1 MGLPKLESMSD
12 HKDHSFWGR
21 FPDLDE
27 MNYHTWSYSMK
38 MQLIW
43 KDLWGIV
50 NREVTQPISNVQAQ
64 TAWDWK
70 NWDRLWEIH
79 QSGSFGDHFD
89 LNCQLWTTKYDPD
102 MESGTLQS
110 HINGMMNVTQQLN
123 SLGSQVPEETQVIA
137 ILGSLPSDYCM
148 HMTIGLSHVTRG
160 HRLGLFQVFVTGHSS
175 GQVSTQMCHRIGGH
189 EDWIDYYNN
198 TIKSAN
204 SAIQILWIWPTPE
217 SGHMYSQ
224 VINNMGQVSGHRSH
238 ILAG

>member
-1 MGLPKLESMSD
+1 MLAIAKIRLHIMQSQQV
-12 HKDHSFWGR
+12 
-21 FPDLDE
+21 
-27 MNYHTWSYSMK
+27 HT
-38 MQLIW
+38 
-43 KDLWGIV
+43 
-50 NREVTQPISNVQAQ
+50 EFEF
-64 TAWDWK
+64 TADI
-70 NWDRLWEIH
+70 WDRLREIH

-189 EDWIDYYNN
+189 ED
-198 TIKSAN
+198 
-204 SAIQILWIWPTPE
+204 
-217 SGHMYSQ
+217 
-224 VINNMGQVSGHRSH
+224 
-238 ILAG
+238 